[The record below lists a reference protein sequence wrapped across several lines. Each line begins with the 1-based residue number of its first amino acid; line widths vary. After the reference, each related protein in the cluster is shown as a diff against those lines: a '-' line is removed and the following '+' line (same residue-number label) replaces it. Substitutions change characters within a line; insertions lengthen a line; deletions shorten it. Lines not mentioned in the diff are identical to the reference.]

1 MKANCRLAVQHV
13 PLTALSLGSPVECV
27 SAAERLAQQL
37 GSGSIMLVASRP
49 WWPPACRP
57 CRAGFKTRTT
67 CVHCVGGPRLIMTTD
82 SQRGTVEFKLREPG
96 FLRNYEVSEYV
107 ELQMSILGLRGEGL

>member
-1 MKANCRLAVQHV
+1 
-13 PLTALSLGSPVECV
+13 
-27 SAAERLAQQL
+27 
-37 GSGSIMLVASRP
+37 
-49 WWPPACRP
+49 
-57 CRAGFKTRTT
+57 
-67 CVHCVGGPRLIMTTD
+67 MTTD